1 MDPTIQVKSLSK
13 VYRLYGSPWNHLL
26 ERLPW
31 VKKPRH
37 RAVRALTDVSF
48 DVPAG
53 ECVGLIG
60 SNGAGKSTL
69 LKIITGTTFPTS
81 GSYCIRGRVAS
92 LLELGA
98 GFHMNFTGRENIY
111 MNAAMMG
118 FSRKEASRKVGEI
131 IAFSE
136 LGDFINAP
144 IRTYSSGMV
153 ARLGFSVAIATEPDV
168 LIIDEILA
176 VGDMNFRRKCV
187 DRIWDYKKRGKA
199 LFFCSHSLYDVRQ
212 LCDQAIWLREG
223 RVQMMADSVMV
234 TNEYATWENKI
245 SEGRDAAA
253 WEKAAPAPVAGDD
266 PRDHP
271 RILGATLL
279 DPETGQKR
287 NTYSPGEPVAL
298 RVHVRNS
305 RRPVE
310 LSLAVGAM
318 RTDGTLC
325 FAHSTQL
332 EGLTFD
338 FQEGFVTLMLDG
350 IRLLSGEYTLPIWLL
365 DQNGVHRYHERPA
378 EENLIVQNRT
388 KDLGLFL
395 QEHRWVVEPAAA
407 GAVGANRGP

>member
-1 MDPTIQVKSLSK
+1 
-13 VYRLYGSPWNHLL
+13 
-26 ERLPW
+26 
-31 VKKPRH
+31 
-37 RAVRALTDVSF
+37 
-48 DVPAG
+48 
-53 ECVGLIG
+53 
-60 SNGAGKSTL
+60 
-69 LKIITGTTFPTS
+69 
-81 GSYCIRGRVAS
+81 
-92 LLELGA
+92 
-98 GFHMNFTGRENIY
+98 

-118 FSRKEASRKVGEI
+118 FSRKEATKKVGEI

-136 LGDFINAP
+136 LADFINAP

-153 ARLGFSVAIATEPDV
+153 ARLGFSVAVATEPDV

-187 DRIWDYKKRGKA
+187 DRIWDYKKRGKT

-212 LCDQAIWLREG
+212 LCDQAIWLRG
-223 RVQMMADSVMV
+223 GKVQMMADSVMV
-234 TNEYATWENKI
+234 TNEYATWENKM
-245 SEGRDAAA
+245 SEGRDKAV
-253 WEKAAPAPVAGDD
+253 WEDAAPAPVAGDD
-266 PRDHP
+266 PRDQP

-287 NTYSPGEPVAL
+287 NSFNPGDQVAL
-298 RVHVRNS
+298 RVQIRNS

-310 LSLAVGAM
+310 LSLAVGAL

-332 EGLTFD
+332 EGMTFD
-338 FQEGFVTLMLDG
+338 FQEGFVTLRFDG

-395 QEHRWVVEPAAA
+395 QEHRWVVEPVAART
-407 GAVGANRGP
+407 VSVDRVS